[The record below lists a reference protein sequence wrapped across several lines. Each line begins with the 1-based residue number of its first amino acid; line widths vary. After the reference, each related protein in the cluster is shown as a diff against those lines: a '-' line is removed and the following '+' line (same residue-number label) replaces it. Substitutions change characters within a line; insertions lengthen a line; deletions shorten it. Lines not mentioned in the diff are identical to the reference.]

1 MCAGAHRGSLL
12 PMHTTHNISKLLIGA
27 GLLTLVAGGGL
38 TIANFGFDETKVTTH
53 TVAQPVHSI
62 VVKSGSGDVD
72 LVRSGARVTVRET
85 QHYVSTK
92 PTLHQA
98 VRDGVLT
105 LDSDCGSHVLRCYS
119 DLRVSV
125 PAGADVTVEADS
137 GNVEAHGIDVR
148 DMHANSD
155 SGNVRLELVGSQQR
169 AWAHTDSGNV
179 EVVAAD
185 ARIVDAKTDSGNVRV
200 AAAGTAHRV
209 VALTDSGNVKVAVPR
224 GDYAVDT
231 DTDSGDTN
239 IDGISRNDHAPKSI
253 EAKTDSG
260 NITLGSL

>member
-1 MCAGAHRGSLL
+1 MCAGAHGASLL
-12 PMHTTHNISKLLIGA
+12 GMHTTQNIKKLLIGA
-27 GLLTLVAGGGL
+27 GLVTLAAGGGL
-38 TIANFGFDETKVTTH
+38 TIANFGFDETKITTH
-53 TVAQPVHSI
+53 TIAQPVHSI

-92 PTLHQA
+92 PTLRQDI
-98 VRDGVLT
+98 RNGVLT
-105 LDSDCGSHVLRCYS
+105 LDSDCGSHFLRCYS

-125 PAGADVTVEADS
+125 PAGAKVTVEADS
-137 GNVEAHGIDVR
+137 GNVHAQGIDVR

-185 ARIVDAKTDSGNVRV
+185 ARIVDAKTDSGNVKV
-200 AAAGTAHRV
+200 TASGTTSRV
-209 VALTDSGNVKVAVPR
+209 VALTDSGNVKVAVPH

-231 DTDSGDTN
+231 HTDSGDTN